1 MSVEQYSLVAHDW
14 LNLEFIINDLASRVI
29 GQELS
34 PGSSP
39 TWVGATLTGLT
50 DNSIIFIDNNGVLSE
65 NNTNLNWDDINDILT
80 VRETIQVKDSSGNI
94 VMFSDDTQFYITSS
108 VVIPIE
114 AGMVM
119 GLWLFWGTY
128 ASP

>member
-29 GQELS
+29 GQELG

-39 TWVGATLTGLT
+39 TFVGLTLTGLT
-50 DNSIIFIDNNGVLSE
+50 DDSIIFVDNNGVLSE
-65 NNTNLNWDDINDILT
+65 NNTNLNWDDVNDILT

-94 VMFSDDTQFYITSS
+94 VMFSDGSQFYITSS
-108 VVIPIE
+108 VAIPIE

>member
-29 GQELS
+29 GQGLA

-39 TWVGATLTGLT
+39 TFVGLTLTGLT
-50 DNSIIFIDNNGVLSE
+50 DNSIIFVDNNGVLSE
-65 NNTNLNWDDINDILT
+65 NNTNLNWDDANSRLDIT
-80 VRETIQVKDSSGNI
+80 DTIRIKNSDGDV
-94 VMFSDDTQFYITSS
+94 VLFSDDTQFYITAL

-114 AGMVM
+114 AGMPM
-119 GLWLFWGTY
+119 GLLLALTY

>member
-29 GQELS
+29 GQELG

-39 TWVGATLTGLT
+39 TFVGLTLTGLT
-50 DNSIIFIDNNGVLSE
+50 DNSIVFIDNSGVLSE
-65 NNTNLNWDDINDILT
+65 NNTNLNWDDDNDILT
-80 VRETIQVKDSSGNI
+80 VRDTIQVKDSSGNI
-94 VMFSDDTQFYITSS
+94 VMFSDDTEFYVTAS

-114 AGMVM
+114 AGMIM
-119 GLWLFWGTY
+119 GPWLFWGTY
-128 ASP
+128 AAP

>member
-1 MSVEQYSLVAHDW
+1 MGQSLA
-14 LNLEFIINDLASRVI
+14 IPRVI
-29 GQELS
+29 PNDWKRLDLIVNKIKFNLGHD
-34 PGSSP
+34 SSP
-39 TWVGATLTGLT
+39 TFVSMALTGLT
-50 DNSIIFIDNNGVLSE
+50 DGSIIFVDNNGVLSE
-65 NNTNLNWDDINDILT
+65 NNTNLNWNDVNGILT
-80 VRETIQVKDSSGNI
+80 VRDTIQVKDSSGNI

-108 VVIPIE
+108 VAIPIE

>member
-1 MSVEQYSLVAHDW
+1 MGVEQYSLVAHDW

-39 TWVGATLTGLT
+39 VFVGVTLTGLT
-50 DNSIIFIDNNGVLSE
+50 DNSIIFVDNNGVLSE
-65 NNTNLNWDDINDILT
+65 NNTNLNYDDDNDIFT

-94 VMFSDDTQFYITSS
+94 VMFSNGTQFYITSS
-108 VVIPIE
+108 VAIPIE
-114 AGMVM
+114 AGMPM
-119 GLWLFWGTY
+119 GLLLALTY

>member
-1 MSVEQYSLVAHDW
+1 MGVEQYSLVAHDW

-29 GQELS
+29 GQELN

-39 TWVGATLTGLT
+39 TFAGLTLTDLT
-50 DNSIIFIDNNGVLSE
+50 QGSVLFAGAGGVISE
-65 NNTNLNWDDINDILT
+65 DNTNLNWDDANDVFT
-80 VRETIQVKDSSGNI
+80 VRETIQVKDSGGNV

-108 VVIPIE
+108 IVIPIE
-114 AGMVM
+114 AGMPI
-119 GLWLFWGTY
+119 GLALALTY

>member
-29 GQELS
+29 GQELG

-39 TWVGATLTGLT
+39 VFVGVTLTGLT
-50 DNSIIFIDNNGVLSE
+50 DNSIIFVDNNGVLSE
-65 NNTNLNWDDINDILT
+65 NNINLNWDDDNDIFT

-108 VVIPIE
+108 VAIPIE
-114 AGMVM
+114 AGMIM
-119 GLWLFWGTY
+119 GPWLFWGTY
-128 ASP
+128 AAP

>member
-29 GQELS
+29 GQELG

-50 DNSIIFIDNNGVLSE
+50 QGSVLFAGAGGVISEDNI
-65 NNTNLNWDDINDILT
+65 NLNWDNANDVFT

-108 VVIPIE
+108 VAIPIE
-114 AGMVM
+114 AGMIM
-119 GLWLFWGTY
+119 GPWLFWGTY
-128 ASP
+128 AAP